1 MTLCKIVAST
11 YVSPHRT
18 HHWCGNTSLAMF
30 WSINVVLEK
39 QCFKKLFTTSAI
51 ATKSIS
57 TQKRLFHAV
66 LFRCVCLQQIVSS
79 LDWITLWKKAQSNI
93 TLFCKMDTL
102 KCESSRRDQHVIK
115 LGICDGWTMSDVH
128 CHFTKRQQL
137 MNGLK
142 IKYSTLLKQRKAY

>member
-79 LDWITLWKKAQSNI
+79 GLDHTLKKGTIKYNAF
-93 TLFCKMDTL
+93 FCKMDTL

-128 CHFTKRQQL
+128 CHFAKRQQ
-137 MNGLK
+137 
-142 IKYSTLLKQRKAY
+142 